1 MTEKRSLIDELH
13 VAARRNFPRRR
24 VIVHG
29 YNDLWQVDVV
39 KMRPYTRCNRG
50 YHYILT
56 VIDVLSKH
64 AWAVS
69 LKVKIGNE
77 VTKAIAKI
85 IRDDGRCPK
94 NLQTDK
100 GKEFYN
106 SNVQKLLKKHNINHY
121 IFWIDMLPRLVS
133 DYNARKHRTIGM
145 RPIDVTSAIADRL
158 LITVYNH
165 IKIAAPARFKVGD
178 SVCVSK
184 FKTIF
189 KKGYTSNW
197 TTEVFKIIK
206 VQQTNPVT
214 YLLED
219 TRGKPIVGGFYEY
232 ELHRVANPDMYL
244 VEKVLR
250 EKGNEVYVKWLGFDN
265 SHNSWIHKDNLRN
278 DPSPSQSAD
287 SRLTRAGTRER
298 AKSPGGRILALSS
311 FFLIPGE
318 FIPYVTITKTS
329 PSEETTGGKTTTEK
343 SRGPE
348 TGGAEPASAS
358 GQWKKA
364 AATPAKG
371 FSGARAPG

>member
-1 MTEKRSLIDELH
+1 MPISKFGLSLVVGGNVSYYQWSGSLRNYVRDNALCV
-13 VAARRNFPRRR
+13 VAADFDAKSR
-24 VIVHG
+24 
-29 YNDLWQVDVV
+29 
-39 KMRPYTRCNRG
+39 
-50 YHYILT
+50 
-56 VIDVLSKH
+56 
-64 AWAVS
+64 
-69 LKVKIGNE
+69 KIQRLALPVNE
-77 VTKAIAKI
+77 ADAANNTCS
-85 IRDDGRCPK
+85 RM
-94 NLQTDK
+94 
-100 GKEFYN
+100 
-106 SNVQKLLKKHNINHY
+106 
-121 IFWIDMLPRLVS
+121 IDMLPRLVS

-265 SHNSWIHKDNLRN
+265 SHNSWIHKDNVL
-278 DPSPSQSAD
+278 
-287 SRLTRAGTRER
+287 
-298 AKSPGGRILALSS
+298 
-311 FFLIPGE
+311 
-318 FIPYVTITKTS
+318 
-329 PSEETTGGKTTTEK
+329 
-343 SRGPE
+343 
-348 TGGAEPASAS
+348 
-358 GQWKKA
+358 
-364 AATPAKG
+364 
-371 FSGARAPG
+371 